1 MTREKSPWDKSICN
15 TFRIIDDISSVC
27 RCLFAFFL
35 PEHNSLPKQLNAMD
49 TYAEGNL
56 KSGVLYAKFKI
67 IIDE

>member
-1 MTREKSPWDKSICN
+1 MILAL
-15 TFRIIDDISSVC
+15 FVVVC
-27 RCLFAFFL
+27 LLFFFL

-67 IIDE
+67 NIDE

>member
-1 MTREKSPWDKSICN
+1 MILVL
-15 TFRIIDDISSVC
+15 FVVVC
-27 RCLFAFFL
+27 LLFFL
-35 PEHNSLPKQLNAMD
+35 PEHNLLPKQLNAMD